1 MPVVSIDAFGSV
13 MVVAV
18 RAKQSLEM
26 KDEKIG
32 VFLIV
37 RDKLDT
43 YLLLAMSVTAKCAI
57 LAFAHSMRIHYTKF
71 IAVFFDVVSLFNLVV
86 RKLTCIFHQARSL

>member
-1 MPVVSIDAFGSV
+1 VSIDAFGSV
-13 MVVAV
+13 MIVAV
-18 RAKQSLEM
+18 RAKQGLEM

-37 RDKLDT
+37 GDQLDS
-43 YLLLAMSVTAKCAI
+43 YLLLAMSVAAKCAI

-71 IAVFFDVVSLFNLVV
+71 IAVFFDMVSLFNLVV
-86 RKLTCIFHQARSL
+86 RKLTCIFHRAGSL